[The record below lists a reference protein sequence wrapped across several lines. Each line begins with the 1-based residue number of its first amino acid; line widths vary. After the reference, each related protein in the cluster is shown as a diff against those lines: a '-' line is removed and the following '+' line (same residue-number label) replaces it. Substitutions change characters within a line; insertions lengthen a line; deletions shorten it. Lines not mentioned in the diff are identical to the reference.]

1 MDSDQLSLNA
11 HKCLNN
17 ININALN
24 TKEENNNENQN
35 QEQSQDTN
43 NSFPKQNIITPN
55 LTNGDLTFENIYK
68 LFYHK
73 S

>member
-1 MDSDQLSLNA
+1 LSKITRGDSQKSQD
-11 HKCLNN
+11 
-17 ININALN
+17 INIID
-24 TKEENNNENQN
+24 KYKINNNENQN

-43 NSFPKQNIITPN
+43 NSIPKQNNITPN